1 MGGLFGGPIGVG
13 VGGSGGQSLGFSY
26 RGSLLDINL
35 LWSAT
40 AARMVTGGLFGGAA
54 RP

>member
-1 MGGLFGGPIGVG
+1 MGGLVGGPTGVG
-13 VGGSGGQSLGFSY
+13 VGGSGGQSVGLSY
-26 RGSLLDINL
+26 GGSLLDSNL
-35 LWSAT
+35 FWSAT